1 MSIELVAV
9 RNLETGEVGTIRRD
23 WFENEKINAG
33 VLVEVDPDAK
43 SYVPELYKSKVEA
56 KPKSE
61 KAAAKPNEE
70 KD

>member
-1 MSIELVAV
+1 MSIEMVPV
-9 RNLETGEVGTIRRD
+9 RNLETGEVGVIRRD

-33 VLVEVDPDAK
+33 ILVEVDADAK

-56 KPKSE
+56 ESKPKAE
-61 KAAAKPNEE
+61 AKPKEE